1 MIHWLQSLKRRTPL
15 GWLQLSRNKG
25 RLLVALSGI
34 AFADVL
40 MFLQIGFQESLYES
54 NTKIRAALD
63 TDIVL
68 VSPKAKNTQNLSTFT
83 RRRLYQAK
91 DIPGVAAAHP
101 LYSSTIT
108 WKNPETRQDAALQ
121 IIGFDPDYQ
130 AFNLPEINQQLD
142 KIKLPDVVLFDR
154 TARGNYQQTIT
165 QIENQQWVSTEVQA
179 RTITVRGVFSL
190 GASFGTDGLLV
201 TSNQNF
207 LLLFPRR
214 DAGSVSLGLIDLEPG
229 YDPTQVAQALQ
240 QYLPNDV
247 EAMTI
252 ADFIDDEQQFWRT
265 ESPIGF
271 IFGFGTTMAFVVG
284 VVIVYQVLSTDVN
297 AHLKEYATFKAMGY
311 RHSYLLSIVF
321 EESIIMAFLGFIPG
335 VILPIGMY
343 YMAAKVTSLPIY
355 MTLARAISVLVLTV
369 VMCLLSGAIATKK
382 LQSADPADMF

>member
-1 MIHWLQSLKRRTPL
+1 MMNWLQSLKRRTPL

-201 TSNQNF
+201 TS
-207 LLLFPRR
+207 
-214 DAGSVSLGLIDLEPG
+214 
-229 YDPTQVAQALQ
+229 
-240 QYLPNDV
+240 
-247 EAMTI
+247 
-252 ADFIDDEQQFWRT
+252 
-265 ESPIGF
+265 
-271 IFGFGTTMAFVVG
+271 
-284 VVIVYQVLSTDVN
+284 
-297 AHLKEYATFKAMGY
+297 
-311 RHSYLLSIVF
+311 
-321 EESIIMAFLGFIPG
+321 
-335 VILPIGMY
+335 
-343 YMAAKVTSLPIY
+343 
-355 MTLARAISVLVLTV
+355 
-369 VMCLLSGAIATKK
+369 
-382 LQSADPADMF
+382 